1 MYRFP
6 PCADR
11 RTPPHSVVRCTDSHL
26 RRPLERQRSSLRPP
40 LPPRPHFACGPGLKS
55 FPAPSAPRLCI
66 RLHRAA
72 GQPTGKSDG
81 GGVGGAGRGRST
93 RIVGP
98 SCHRFGSSSGA
109 SVVYVPIPT
118 LRRPPNAAAFRCTL
132 YRFPPAP
139 TAGTPAQ
146 FSPSPAS
153 SPSAPACGPG
163 LKSSAAPSHA
173 SYVEPALVSTER
185 PASPR
190 GNLMEEEW
198 GVLGGGG
205 RTKSWAPVAI
215 ASAHPAERA
224 LYMYR
229 FPPCAD
235 RRTPPHSV
243 VRCTDS
249 HLRRPLERQRSS
261 LRPPA
266 SSPSA
271 LCLWA
276 RFEKFRRT
284 IARIARRACP
294 RLHRAAGQPTGKS
307 DGGGVGGA
315 GRGRSNKIVGPS
327 CHRFGSSSGASVVY
341 VPIPTLRRPPNAA
354 AFRCTLYRFPPCADR
369 WNASAVL
376 SVPRFLTV
384 RTCVWTRFEK
394 FRRTHRTSALLSSSP
409 ERPAHGE
416 I

>member
-1 MYRFP
+1 MEEEWGCWAGAVEQNRGP
-6 PCADR
+6 QLPSLRLIQRSERCI
-11 RTPPHSVVRCTDSHL
+11 CTDSH
-26 RRPLERQRSSLRPP
+26 
-40 LPPRPHFACGPGLKS
+40 
-55 FPAPSAPRLCI
+55 PAPTAER
-66 RLHRAA
+66 R
-72 GQPTGKSDG
+72 
-81 GGVGGAGRGRST
+81 
-93 RIVGP
+93 RIPLYV
-98 SCHRFGSSSGA
+98 
-109 SVVYVPIPT
+109 VPIPT
-118 LRRPPNAAAFRCTL
+118 CADRWNASAVLSVPPLPHRPHF
-132 YRFPPAP
+132 
-139 TAGTPAQ
+139 
-146 FSPSPAS
+146 
-153 SPSAPACGPG
+153 ACGPG

-249 HLRRPLERQRSS
+249 HPAPTAGTPAQFSPS
-261 LRPPA
+261 PA

-271 LCLWA
+271 PACGPGLKSSA
-276 RFEKFRRT
+276 
-284 IARIARRACP
+284 ARIAP
-294 RLHRAAGQPTGKS
+294 RLCSRLPPSGQPTGKS

-354 AFRCTLYRFPPCADR
+354 AFRCTLYRFPPAPTAGTPAQFSPSPLPHR
-369 WNASAVL
+369 PHLRVGPGLKSSAAPSHASHVE
-376 SVPRFLTV
+376 P
-384 RTCVWTRFEK
+384 
-394 FRRTHRTSALLSSSP
+394 ALVST
-409 ERPAHGE
+409 ERPASPRHTVKDRDSSPTFCTRHRPATPE
-416 I
+416 SLTYIHSLIALNSTFP

>member
-1 MYRFP
+1 MEEEWGVLGGGGRTKSWAPVAIASAHPAERALYMYRFP

-26 RRPLERQRSSLRPP
+26 RRPLERRRSSFRPP
-40 LPPRPHFACGPGLKS
+40 LPLRSYLRFGPGLKS
-55 FPAPSAPRLCI
+55 FPARIAPRLCS
-66 RLHRAA
+66 RLPPS

-81 GGVGGAGRGRST
+81 GGVGGAGRGRSNK
-93 RIVGP
+93 IVGP
-98 SCHRFGSSSGA
+98 SYHRFGSSSGA

-173 SYVEPALVSTER
+173 SHVEPALVSTER

-205 RTKSWAPVAI
+205 RTKSWAPVTI

-261 LRPPA
+261 LRPPLPHRPHLRGGPGLKSFPAPSHLGSAFA
-266 SSPSA
+266 ST
-271 LCLWA
+271 
-276 RFEKFRRT
+276 E
-284 IARIARRACP
+284 
-294 RLHRAAGQPTGKS
+294 RL
-307 DGGGVGGA
+307 
-315 GRGRSNKIVGPS
+315 
-327 CHRFGSSSGASVVY
+327 
-341 VPIPTLRRPPNAA
+341 
-354 AFRCTLYRFPPCADR
+354 
-369 WNASAVL
+369 
-376 SVPRFLTV
+376 
-384 RTCVWTRFEK
+384 
-394 FRRTHRTSALLSSSP
+394 
-409 ERPAHGE
+409 AHGE